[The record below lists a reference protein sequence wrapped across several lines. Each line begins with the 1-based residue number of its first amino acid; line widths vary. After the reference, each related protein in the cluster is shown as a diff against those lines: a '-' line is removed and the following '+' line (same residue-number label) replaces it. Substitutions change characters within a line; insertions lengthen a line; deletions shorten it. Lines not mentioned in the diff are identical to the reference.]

1 MKVLVVDDDPDMRRL
16 LSLALGHV
24 GGMEVVTISGGES
37 IVEAVAADNF
47 DAVVL
52 DVMMPVL
59 DGPQCLALLRANEST
74 RNIPV
79 VFLTAKG
86 DTEDLDN
93 LSEKSGFETLRKP
106 FDPLTLAETLRRM
119 LGKEC
124 SESS

>member
-59 DGPQCLALLRANEST
+59 DGPQCLALLRADEST

-93 LSEKSGFETLRKP
+93 LREKSGFETLRKP

-119 LGKEC
+119 LGKE
-124 SESS
+124 

>member
-37 IVEAVAADNF
+37 IVETTAADNF

-93 LSEKSGFETLRKP
+93 LREKSGFETLRKP

-119 LGKEC
+119 LGKE
-124 SESS
+124 

>member
-24 GGMEVVTISGGES
+24 GGMEVVTISGGGS
-37 IVEAVAADNF
+37 IVETTAADNF

-59 DGPQCLALLRANEST
+59 DGPQCLMLLRADEST

-79 VFLTAKG
+79 IFLTAKG

-93 LSEKSGFETLRKP
+93 LREKSGFDTLRKP
-106 FDPLTLAETLRRM
+106 FDPLTLADTLRRM
-119 LGKEC
+119 LGKE
-124 SESS
+124 

>member
-93 LSEKSGFETLRKP
+93 LREKSGFETLRKP

-119 LGKEC
+119 LGKE
-124 SESS
+124 